1 MFPPFPI
8 QVFFRVTRP
17 TDIQIMAAARSPAS
31 RRILSALA
39 VLSPLL
45 VFNKFVY
52 SVGVIEGRSMQP
64 ALNPDTSGTRRD
76 IVLLARYAPVISD
89 IGGPIAHGDAV
100 FLTAPHDPSMTLVKR
115 VIALEGDAVRPRR
128 GAGEGIG
135 SWVRDMGPHDGYVR
149 IPLGQCWVESDEP
162 FRGVDSNVF
171 GPVPLGLIDSKVAA
185 VLWPLDRAGKV
196 PRRMPKPGR
205 VVHEGRILLEVDE
218 P

>member
-1 MFPPFPI
+1 
-8 QVFFRVTRP
+8 
-17 TDIQIMAAARSPAS
+17 MAATRSPAA

-52 SVGVIEGRSMQP
+52 SVGVVEGRSMQP

-76 IVLLARYAPVISD
+76 VVLLARYTPELSE
-89 IGGPIAHGDAV
+89 IGGPIARGDVV

-135 SWVRDMGPHDGYVR
+135 SWVRDMGPDDVYVR
-149 IPLGQCWVESDEP
+149 IPRGQCWVESDEP

-171 GPVPLGLIDSKVAA
+171 GPVPLGLIDSRVAA
-185 VLWPLDRAGKV
+185 VLWPVDRAGKV
-196 PRRMPKPGR
+196 PRLRPKPGR
-205 VVHEGRILLEVDE
+205 VVHEGRIFFEIDE